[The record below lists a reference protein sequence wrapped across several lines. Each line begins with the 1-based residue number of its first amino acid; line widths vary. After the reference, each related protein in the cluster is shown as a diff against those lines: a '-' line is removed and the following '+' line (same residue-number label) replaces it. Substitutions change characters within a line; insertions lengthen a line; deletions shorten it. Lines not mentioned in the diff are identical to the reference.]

1 MIAQF
6 LTSSRCAR
14 ILRLLDLERTVIL
27 NGPLGSLRTLV
38 DRRERALAEILAAG
52 RELPPDFV
60 ATLKARAERN
70 TRLLL
75 ASIAGVKA
83 AAEQVEKLAASGR
96 QLGTYTA
103 EGTRAKRASGPATRD
118 KRA

>member
-27 NGPLGSLRTLV
+27 NGPLASLRTLV
-38 DRRERALAEILAAG
+38 DRRERALAEILAA
-52 RELPPDFV
+52 RKELPPDFV

-70 TRLLL
+70 SRLLL
-75 ASIAGVKA
+75 ASLAGVKA
-83 AAEQVEKLAASGR
+83 AAEQVEKLATARR

-103 EGTRAKRASGPATRD
+103 KGTRTRRAPGAATRD

>member
-27 NGPLGSLRTLV
+27 NGPLASLRTLV
-38 DRRERALAEILAAG
+38 DRRERALAEILAA
-52 RELPPDFV
+52 RKELPPDFV

-70 TRLLL
+70 SRLIL
-75 ASIAGVKA
+75 ASLAGVRSGA
-83 AAEQVEKLAASGR
+83 AQIEQIRTARSQLRTYSPAGTAVEVR
-96 QLGTYTA
+96 EQ
-103 EGTRAKRASGPATRD
+103 PITRD
-118 KRA
+118 QRA

>member
-27 NGPLGSLRTLV
+27 NGPLASLRTLV

-52 RELPPDFV
+52 KELPPDFV

-70 TRLLL
+70 SRLLL
-75 ASIAGVKA
+75 ASLAGVKA
-83 AAEQVEKLAASGR
+83 AAVEVEKLATSRR
-96 QLGTYTA
+96 QIGTYTA
-103 EGTRAKRASGPATRD
+103 KGTREKRAPAPATRD
-118 KRA
+118 QRA